1 MVLSR
6 PSNSVLVFLGGY
18 KISALY
24 IPKETT
30 VLLHIPN
37 DFHSS
42 HIVVRSGKNSP
53 NVMDL

>member
-1 MVLSR
+1 MSR
-6 PSNSVLVFLGGY
+6 PSNSVLVFLDGY